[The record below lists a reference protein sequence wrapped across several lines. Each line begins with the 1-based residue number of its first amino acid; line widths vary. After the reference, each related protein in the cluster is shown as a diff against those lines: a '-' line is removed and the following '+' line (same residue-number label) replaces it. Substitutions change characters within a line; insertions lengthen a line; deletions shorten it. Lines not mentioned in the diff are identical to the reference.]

1 MGMFSGITDAIS
13 DIGGAVAPYAGLIGG
28 AMGGPMGAMAGSM
41 IGGALG
47 GAGKTPQSQYSFGN
61 MVQGGL
67 GIAGQMQQNAVSK
80 EAIEAAQRQ
89 ALTGSQT
96 ASNMAQFRP
105 VGITNTFGTSNYQFD
120 PTTGQMTSA
129 GYSLDPRLQGAQNT
143 LMGGLGTN
151 LQDQANIQA
160 MGRQYMAQSPDQAA
174 QDWMKSQQALLAPSR
189 DQQWS
194 NLSNQDYNRGTT
206 GLSVAQGGGLQAA
219 NPYAAA
225 LANSQAQQDLTLAS
239 QAQQQGQNRYTFGQG
254 LLSSAYDPYKTGLSA
269 ASATEQLGQS
279 PFVLSNQLGTTAA
292 QAGGNAGQ
300 LYNAGSLAAAGY
312 GLRPELQSSNTA
324 TILGGLANPA
334 SQIGSIIGGMFGNSG
349 DYWANNNGGVTVDTT
364 GVGLGEWGGVDT
376 SLYGGANG
384 ISIR

>member
-1 MGMFSGITDAIS
+1 MGDLVAAAAPIAGGIIGNSIAPGF
-13 DIGGAVAPYAGLIGG
+13 GGAIG
-28 AMGGPMGAMAGSM
+28 ASL
-41 IGGALG
+41 GGALG
-47 GAGKTPQSQYSFGN
+47 GALGGGTQQQQQAYGN
-61 MVQGGL
+61 VLQGGL
-67 GIAGQMQQNAVSK
+67 GVAGQMQQNAVSR

-89 ALTGSQT
+89 ALQGGQT
-96 ASNMAQFRP
+96 AANMAQFRP

-120 PTTGQMTSA
+120 PTTGQMTGA

-143 LMGGLGTN
+143 LMGGLGSN

-206 GLSVAQGGGLQAA
+206 GLSVAQGGSLQSA
-219 NPYAAA
+219 NPYASA

-279 PFVLSNQLGTTAA
+279 PFVLSNQLGTSAA
-292 QAGGNAGQ
+292 QAGANAGQ

-312 GLRPELQSSNTA
+312 GLRPELQTSNTA
-324 TILGGLANPA
+324 NILGGLANPA
-334 SQIGSIIGGMFGNSG
+334 SQIGSAFGNMFGGGNNLNQAASDWMSWNPDITPASTFSG
-349 DYWANNNGGVTVDTT
+349 WGNDMSGFGDAEFLASI
-364 GVGLGEWGGVDT
+364 GL
-376 SLYGGANG
+376 
-384 ISIR
+384 